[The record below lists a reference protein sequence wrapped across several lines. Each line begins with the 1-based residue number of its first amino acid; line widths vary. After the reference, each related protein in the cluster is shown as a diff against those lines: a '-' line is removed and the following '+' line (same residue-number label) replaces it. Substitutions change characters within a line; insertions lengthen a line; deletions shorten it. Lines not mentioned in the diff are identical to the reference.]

1 MYRFTITSRRLVF
14 PAMRRTF
21 GAVRHIGC
29 LYVTRGSNMN
39 GNDAKNT
46 DLRGVVSKEA
56 QHTDTSFVGGGEFK

>member
-29 LYVTRGSNMN
+29 LYITRGSNMN

-46 DLRGVVSKEA
+46 DPRDVVSAEA
-56 QHTDTSFVGGGEFK
+56 QQAASSLVGGGGI